1 MSLPGAK
8 RQKKVVF
15 MSSRC
20 YVGSIDIL
28 LHATNEQIRIF
39 RIFVQTCLQFSINK
53 STRNESMIVLTF
65 NFRNRERAH

>member
-20 YVGSIDIL
+20 YVGSIATWAA
-28 LHATNEQIRIF
+28 HAAIIHRPEIIPLFNF
-39 RIFVQTCLQFSINK
+39 FFVGS
-53 STRNESMIVLTF
+53 LTF
-65 NFRNRERAH
+65 PSDSICFANFCSFFFAYLL

>member
-20 YVGSIDIL
+20 YVGGVVNIYSI
-28 LHATNEQIRIF
+28 
-39 RIFVQTCLQFSINK
+39 
-53 STRNESMIVLTF
+53 
-65 NFRNRERAH
+65 